1 MKPVNQDRQGVHMF
15 SFRHLFLLLVLSATA
30 HAQTMNFVHPPA
42 EAAGDERHLYY
53 WQVLDAALASNR
65 DQFGGYTV
73 KAFDTPMTF
82 QRAVAEVG
90 SGSGRVNIV
99 SRATNLDLEK
109 RLRPIRVPLDK
120 GLLGARLFLVMP
132 EVQARLDKI
141 STLNELRRFTI
152 GQSSAWSDVRILQD
166 AGFKLVLTDAYL
178 PLFSMLG
185 ARRFD
190 LFSRGAIEIESEWR
204 TNRDSIPGLMIEE
217 KFLLYY
223 PMPRYFFVPRTVEGE
238 RMALRIEDGLQR
250 LRRSGEFERRYQAWK
265 KLVLK
270 DITLGGRTVFRLPN
284 PELSPET
291 PLADKYWW
299 DDLSTETGAAR

>member
-1 MKPVNQDRQGVHMF
+1 MF
-15 SFRHLFLLLVLSATA
+15 SFRHLVFLLALCATV
-30 HAQTMNFVHPPA
+30 HAETMNFVHPPP

-53 WQVLDAALASNR
+53 WQILEAALSSNR
-65 DQFGGYTV
+65 EQFGDYTV

-82 QRAVAEVG
+82 QRASAEVG

-109 RLRPIRVPLDK
+109 RLRPIRIPLDK
-120 GLLGARLFLVMP
+120 GLLGARMFLVMP
-132 EVQARLDKI
+132 EVQARLDQVG
-141 STLNELRRFTI
+141 TLDELRRFTI
-152 GQSSAWSDVRILQD
+152 GQSSAWSDVRILQE

-178 PLFSMLG
+178 PLFGMLG
-185 ARRFD
+185 AGRFD

-204 TNRDSIPGLMIEE
+204 ANRENVPGLTIEK

-223 PMPRYFFVPRTVEGE
+223 PMPRYFFVPRTVDGE
-238 RMALRIEDGLQR
+238 RMAMRIEDGLQR

-270 DITLGGRTVFRLPN
+270 DIPLGGRTIFRLPN

-299 DDLSTETGAAR
+299 DDLSSETGAVR

>member
-1 MKPVNQDRQGVHMF
+1 MF

-204 TNRDSIPGLMIEE
+204 ANRDSIPGLMIEE

-265 KLVLK
+265 KLVLQ
-270 DITLGGRTVFRLPN
+270 DIALGGRTVFRLPN

>member
-1 MKPVNQDRQGVHMF
+1 MF
-15 SFRHLFLLLVLSATA
+15 SFCRLICLLMLCATA
-30 HAQTMNFVHPPA
+30 RAETMNFVHPPP

-53 WQVLDAALASNR
+53 WQLLDAALAANR
-65 DQFGGYTV
+65 EQFGDYTV
-73 KAFDTPMTF
+73 KAFETPMTF
-82 QRAVAEVG
+82 QRGVAEVETG
-90 SGSGRVNIV
+90 NGRVNIV

-109 RLRPIRVPLDK
+109 RLRPIRIPLDK

-132 EVQARLDKI
+132 NVQTRLNQV
-141 STLNELRRFTI
+141 STLDELRRFTI
-152 GQSSAWSDVRILQD
+152 GQSSSWSDVRILQE

-185 ARRFD
+185 AGRFE

-204 TNRDSIPGLMIEE
+204 ANRDAVPGLMIEK

-223 PMPRYFFVPRTVEGE
+223 PMPRYYFVPRTAEGE
-238 RMALRIEDGLQR
+238 RMAERIEDGLQR

-270 DITLGGRTVFRLPN
+270 DLHLSGRTVFRIPN

-299 DDLSTETGAAR
+299 DDLSSETGVPH

>member
-1 MKPVNQDRQGVHMF
+1 MF
-15 SFRHLFLLLVLSATA
+15 SFRRLIFLFALCASVQAE
-30 HAQTMNFVHPPA
+30 TMNFVHPPP

-53 WQVLDAALASNR
+53 WQLLDAALASNR
-65 DQFGGYTV
+65 EQFGDYSV
-73 KAFDTPMTF
+73 KPFDTPMTF
-82 QRAVAEVG
+82 QRAAAEVE
-90 SGSGRVNIV
+90 SGNGRVNIV

-109 RLRPIRVPLDK
+109 RLNPIRIPLDK

-132 EVQARLDKI
+132 DVQARLNQV
-141 STLNELRRFTI
+141 STLDELRRFTI
-152 GQSSAWSDVRILQD
+152 GQSSAWSDVRILRE

-185 ARRFD
+185 AGRFD
-190 LFSRGAIEIESEWR
+190 LFSRGAIEIDSEWR
-204 TNRDSIPGLMIEE
+204 ANREMVPGLAIEK

-223 PMPRYFFVPRTVEGE
+223 PMPRYFFVPRTAEGE
-238 RMALRIEDGLQR
+238 RMAARIEDGLQR

-270 DITLGGRTVFRLPN
+270 DIPLNGRTLFRLPN
-284 PELSPET
+284 PELSPEA

-299 DDLSTETGAAR
+299 DDLASETGSPR